1 MHDAETRALRHAV
14 VVLLALSALRWGWG
28 TLRPPAH
35 IEGADVLPALT
46 DESRSRLRDERER
59 ARPLAPGERLDP
71 DRATAAELDRLPGV
85 GPGIAAAMVREREAH
100 GPYRSPEG
108 LTRVRGIGPATLE
121 KLLPHLRFGSSPGE
135 GPASPGVR
143 RPPAAAPAGSAGSR
157 RTTAPDTLPPVDLNT
172 ADEATLQTLPG
183 VGPALARRIVE
194 ARNEK
199 PFRSVDDLTRVRG
212 IGPATVRRLRG
223 RVRVHG

>member
-28 TLRPPAH
+28 TLRQPAH
-35 IEGADVLPALT
+35 IEGADVLPSLT
-46 DESRSRLRDERER
+46 AECRSRLEDETER

-71 DRATAAELDRLPGV
+71 DHATAAELDRLPGV

-100 GPYRSPEG
+100 GPYRSAEN

-121 KLLPHLRFGSSPGE
+121 KLLPHLRFESSPGK

-143 RPPAAAPAGSAGSR
+143 SPSATPPAASR
-157 RTTAPDTLPPVDLNT
+157 RTTAPDTLRPVDLNT

-183 VGPALARRIVE
+183 VGPALARRILE
-194 ARNEK
+194 ARKER

-212 IGPATVRRLRG
+212 IGPATLRRLRG